1 MNDFARKP
9 RIPWLC
15 IGEEYMRN
23 PLGLLLGCVVA
34 AVMIAGAWL
43 FATSLRADQAAPQTV
58 AAKPAPLPPV
68 PTKLAAKD
76 LTKDLSRDLTKDDL
90 DITGSL
96 SGRSAAA
103 LAPLPLPVPQ

>member
-34 AVMIAGAWL
+34 AAMIAGAWL

-58 AAKPAPLPPV
+58 AAKPVPLHQPCMPCV
-68 PTKLAAKD
+68 AGTFEDDPYYAEAMRLGRKYRDSLRPKAAK
-76 LTKDLSRDLTKDDL
+76 KKRDK
-90 DITGSL
+90 
-96 SGRSAAA
+96 
-103 LAPLPLPVPQ
+103 